1 MSAMI
6 DIVVLGRFRD
16 KFAFAAVIDHMYA
29 IIGTMGAR
37 CLLTYWMPSYCLP
50 TETQFAYTQTRKNIS
65 VSGLVAPRQA
75 ALAVSPFRSG

>member
-50 TETQFAYTQTRKNIS
+50 I
-65 VSGLVAPRQA
+65 LVARASAELP
-75 ALAVSPFRSG
+75 PFITNKRDTVCIDADPVEYICVP